1 MPQLLF
7 QIFSLDPEHVRRSGF
22 GSLRS
27 SFRFSSCLCGC
38 FLLCLCLQSCLF
50 ALLSFLGIFRL
61 ESLIALLFLLL
72 TVKNILDRASMA
84 LRFAQTAVD
93 GIRGIDCAE
102 SVLNC
107 DRALRADSCALSAS
121 DTCDIACL
129 PGICALLLVVAAD
142 LNLRGFGNDL
152 DQLLRA
158 GFCTGSAAGAVIA
171 TNDSYAV
178 NDTDRV
184 KLT

>member
-50 ALLSFLGIFRL
+50 ALLSFLGLFGL
-61 ESLIALLFLLL
+61 KSLLDLLFLLSS
-72 TVKNILDRASMA
+72 VKNILDRACRA
-84 LRFAQTAVD
+84 LSCAQTALD
-93 GIRGIDCAE
+93 ALRGIDDAE
-102 SVLNC
+102 IVLNC
-107 DRALRADSCALSAS
+107 DRALRAHSCALSAS

-158 GFCTGSAAGAVIA
+158 GFC
-171 TNDSYAV
+171 
-178 NDTDRV
+178 
-184 KLT
+184 K